1 MGFSVKKVSTIT
13 LSSPAAAVSWT
24 GLPWE
29 TNDNVAAANRT
40 GLWMEIEIQARY
52 TQADGSSHWSQGDGV
67 TRYRHGNNLGNSWIT
82 NYYSYTWSYGEAT
95 GSGSNSITAGAT
107 FSFDRATNK
116 NGGGMSFYVPQN
128 NANVWGTVPWFTG
141 VLRVGNFSAYGSY
154 SSPSSMDRA
163 AFSLTGACGQE
174 SSSSSS
180 DSNWKCSGYN
190 SGNSSTSRDH
200 CDSFQ
205 LRADPWNSS
214 ANWDTGSK
222 FTLYVYQANN
232 SQT

>member
-1 MGFSVKKVSTIT
+1 MSFSVKKVSTVT

-29 TNDNVAAANRT
+29 TNDNIAAANRT
-40 GLWMEIEIQARY
+40 GVWMEIEIQARY
-52 TQADGSSHWSQGDGV
+52 TYADGSNHWSQGEGI
-67 TRYRHGNNLGNSWIT
+67 TRYRHGNNNGNSWVS
-82 NYYSYTWSYGEAT
+82 NYYSYSWSGGEASN
-95 GSGSNSITAGAT
+95 SGSNSIVSGAT
-107 FSFDRATNK
+107 FFFDRQVNR

-141 VLRVGNFSAYGSY
+141 VLRVGNFSGTVNSD
-154 SSPSSMDRA
+154 PSSLDRQS
-163 AFSLTGACGQE
+163 FGLTGACGQE

-190 SGNSSTSRDH
+190 SGSSGTSRSD
-200 CDSFQ
+200 CNGFQ
-205 LRADPWNSS
+205 LRADTWNTS

-222 FTLYVYQANN
+222 FTLYVYHSNN